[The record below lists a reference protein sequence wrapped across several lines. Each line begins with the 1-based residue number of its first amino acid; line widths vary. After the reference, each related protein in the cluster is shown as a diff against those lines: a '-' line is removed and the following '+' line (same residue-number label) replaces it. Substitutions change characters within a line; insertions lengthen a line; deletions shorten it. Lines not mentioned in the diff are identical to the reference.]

1 MFARACAP
9 RASIFQKF
17 AFTFTVVA
25 EMPCLQSFRPFAW
38 VKTLSHPFHQSFT
51 GVQDEGS
58 VKGM

>member
-1 MFARACAP
+1 MFA